1 MNGQKLLTDSQRR
14 MLAKFYNL
22 PPVKVKLTKPE
33 RDQIWNDFKKQK
45 SLSKFKYLNDLVPA
59 IYSQLSRAITNNKKI
74 QPAVFSECVYS
85 QAIADKYQLS
95 IFESYLD
102 HQIKKYE
109 LKNQNFGEISELV
122 VRYLYQSTD
131 GQRVLVQAGG
141 GGAIDCAFIS
151 YEDNYLTKIEL
162 KEPYAR
168 TSTPDLPKYSE
179 DGFLVSSEKFE
190 KKHPQYKSMIEE
202 QIRSELNIFKHIGSN
217 VSNFSAES
225 IASAISGSYK
235 ENKFADFYCTEDAE
249 GFVIILPVT
258 DVHKWATLEG
268 ELRPAGRNSYKV
280 WTPKKLIQTL
290 ESMDAEIIGQ
300 IVRVHMSK
308 LEPRKARGGENI
320 SGLKITP
327 LFWVKIKNISYDG
340 EFCIFNL
347 NSVMQH
353 ISDVTAKIKFGNL
366 SYQQIRNHYLGS
378 V

>member
-1 MNGQKLLTDSQRR
+1 MESLKTFTDPQKK
-14 MLAKFYNL
+14 MLVSFYNL
-22 PPVKVKLTKPE
+22 PPVKVKLTKIE

-45 SLSKFKYLNDLVPA
+45 SLHKFEYLNELVPA
-59 IYSQLSRAITNNKKI
+59 VFSQMSRAITNNKKI

-95 IFESYLD
+95 IFENYMEHQVKKLD
-102 HQIKKYE
+102 
-109 LKNQNFGEISELV
+109 LKNQKFGEISELV
-122 VRYLYQSTD
+122 VRYLFQSTD
-131 GQRVLVQAGG
+131 GQRVLVQAGS
-141 GGAIDCAFIS
+141 GGAVDCAYIS

-179 DGFLVSSEKFE
+179 DGYLVSSEKFE

-202 QIRSELNIFKHIGSN
+202 QIQKELNIFKHIGSN

-235 ENKFADFYCTEDAE
+235 EDKFADFYCTEDAE
-249 GFVIILPVT
+249 GFIIILPVI

-268 ELRPAGRNSYKV
+268 ELRPTGRNSYKV
-280 WTPKKLIQTL
+280 WTPIKLIQTL
-290 ESMDAEIIGQ
+290 ESVDAEIIGQ
-300 IVRVHMSK
+300 RVRVHMSK

-327 LFWVKIKNISYDG
+327 LFWVRIENVTFDG
-340 EFCIFNL
+340 EFRIFSL
-347 NSVMQH
+347 NKVMQH

-366 SYQQIRNHYLGS
+366 NYQQICNHYLGS